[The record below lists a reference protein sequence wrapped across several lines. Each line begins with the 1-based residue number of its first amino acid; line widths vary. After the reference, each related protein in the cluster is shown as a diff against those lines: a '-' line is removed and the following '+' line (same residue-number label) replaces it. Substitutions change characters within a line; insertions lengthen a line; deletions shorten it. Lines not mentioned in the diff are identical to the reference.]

1 MTTLI
6 VGCGYLGRRVG
17 ARLARRGERLLGTT
31 RSAERAPTLA
41 NLGIEPVIADVL
53 DPGSLAGWPE
63 ADRVLYCVGFDRS
76 AGVAMRTAYVEGL
89 RHALDRLA
97 GRAGRLVYV
106 GSTGVYGQTGGEWV
120 DEASP
125 TEPTHEAGRVALDA
139 ERLARRVGDRRG
151 LPVVVVRYSG
161 LYGPGRIV
169 RRASLERGEPIAG
182 DPARSLNLIH
192 IDDAAEA
199 AIAALD
205 RGAPGEVYLASDDR
219 PVARREYY
227 TLAAR
232 LVHAP
237 APRFEIPAPGTSEA
251 RRDASNKRVSNRR
264 MREALR
270 VSLRFPDITTG
281 LPAAIRAEAGGSGD

>member
-17 ARLARRGERLLGTT
+17 ARLARYGERVLGTT
-31 RSAERAPTLA
+31 RSVERAPTLA

-53 DPGSLAGWPE
+53 DPGSFAGWPV

-76 AGVAMRTAYVEGL
+76 AGVAMRTVYVEGL

-106 GSTGVYGQTGGEWV
+106 GSTGVYGQTEGEWV

-139 ERLARRVGDRRG
+139 EQLARRVGDERG
-151 LPVVVVRYSG
+151 LPVVIVRYSG

-169 RRASLERGEPIAG
+169 RRASLERGEPIVG
-182 DPARSLNLIH
+182 DPARFLNMIH

-205 RGAPGEVYLASDDR
+205 RGAPGELYLASDDR
-219 PVARREYY
+219 PLTRREYY

-232 LVHAP
+232 LLHAP
-237 APRFEIPAPGTSEA
+237 TPRFENPTPGLSEA
-251 RRDASNKRVSNRR
+251 RRDEANKRVSNRR
-264 MREALR
+264 MREVLR

-281 LPAAIRAEAGGSGD
+281 LPAAIRAESSETGN